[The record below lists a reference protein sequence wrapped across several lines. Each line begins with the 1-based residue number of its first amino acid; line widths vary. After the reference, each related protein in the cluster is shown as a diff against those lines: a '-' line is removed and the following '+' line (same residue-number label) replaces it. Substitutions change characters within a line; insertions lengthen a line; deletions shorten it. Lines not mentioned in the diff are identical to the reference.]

1 MAQLLRSNDPKGLN
15 IFDLPELLEIIFSY
29 LAKDKSLYPT
39 LLVNRLWYH
48 CSAPILW
55 RRIEFFTEKDYQ
67 RGRRG
72 RKMPRVLT
80 RQLINFK
87 KVMCGKI
94 GSETHYTV
102 IKPTYCAKM
111 IYLRL

>member
-1 MAQLLRSNDPKGLN
+1 MAQLLRNNDPNGLN

-67 RGRRG
+67 RGQRG
-72 RKMPRVLT
+72 HKMSQVLAQ
-80 RQLINFK
+80 RLINFERI
-87 KVMCGKI
+87 MCGKI
-94 GSETHYTV
+94 EPLH
-102 IKPTYCAKM
+102 C
-111 IYLRL
+111 